1 MNDRR
6 YQTHPYPGECCVYLQ
21 KCGRMEDSER
31 ERDRLGRDKREKE
44 VWIKR
49 IEPHREEDRDYSLV
63 SSFGIISTTELN

>member
-1 MNDRR
+1 
-6 YQTHPYPGECCVYLQ
+6 
-21 KCGRMEDSER
+21 MEDRER
-31 ERDRLGRDKREKE
+31 ERDRLRRDKREKE

>member
-1 MNDRR
+1 M
-6 YQTHPYPGECCVYLQ
+6 YLQ

-31 ERDRLGRDKREKE
+31 ERDRLRRDKREKE